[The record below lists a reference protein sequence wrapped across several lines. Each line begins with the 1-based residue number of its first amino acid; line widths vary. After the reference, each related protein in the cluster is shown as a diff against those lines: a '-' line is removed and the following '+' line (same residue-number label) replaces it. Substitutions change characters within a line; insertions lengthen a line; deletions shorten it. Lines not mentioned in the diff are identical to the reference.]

1 MGILGISNR
10 SQFNFLITI
19 LYFTIKASEE
29 TNLISYENYHERDH
43 IMEKLAKS
51 LRSLYDEISKLPKVK
66 IITTELDDDFKE
78 IRLKNGERFFAKGK
92 VALVNAANSKFTPK
106 FNVFS
111 LNSAISRFLLD
122 KDGINRKKSWNK
134 IKSINNSIYS
144 KRMKYLLLNMV

>member
-29 TNLISYENYHERDH
+29 NNLISYENYHERDH

-66 IITTELDDDFKE
+66 
-78 IRLKNGERFFAKGK
+78 
-92 VALVNAANSKFTPK
+92 
-106 FNVFS
+106 
-111 LNSAISRFLLD
+111 
-122 KDGINRKKSWNK
+122 
-134 IKSINNSIYS
+134 
-144 KRMKYLLLNMV
+144 